1 MFMVTGGRGEDGY
14 LDSSE
19 LLEDGPWG
27 NNNQWILIEAKL
39 PFIMSGSRMTTIHN
53 QVFLFGKLKVLSI
66 RKAKQ
71 MRHLSFFRWPY

>member
-1 MFMVTGGRGEDGY
+1 MVTGGRGEGGY

-39 PFIMSGSRMTTIHN
+39 PFILSGSRMTTI
-53 QVFLFGKLKVLSI
+53 
-66 RKAKQ
+66 
-71 MRHLSFFRWPY
+71 